1 MTGAARRLRVV
12 GIALLGAACVAVVAG
27 ILNPG
32 AAGAAG
38 SHVRIEVVGSGDG
51 FTQNPTRPLVDT
63 RGLVPGQSA
72 TGTMGVVSD
81 FADPADFS
89 VRLVDVVDEDNGCT
103 PAERAVDPNCGS
115 GPGDL
120 AAALTFSIA
129 VSTSQSGTYV
139 PTWTGNAAELTQG
152 VAATQGVEAGVARW
166 VRLTVNL
173 PTSTG
178 NAVQT
183 DTYGF
188 GVRVTAQTDSGS
200 GSVEIGNGNGNGN
213 AGGNGAGSGGAA
225 NSGHG
230 PLGLAFTGT
239 QAAMLVG
246 AGVLLVAGGILL
258 VASGSVR
265 RRVRSGIKPGWAA
278 RVGRRCSRRCA
289 AGPPRARS
297 TRRASSPGAGRE
309 CRGRRRSPGGARS
322 IRTSRQSARRRR
334 R

>member
-1 MTGAARRLRVV
+1 MTGAPRRLRVV
-12 GIALLGAACVAVVAG
+12 GIALLGAACVALVAG

-32 AAGAAG
+32 AADAAT

-51 FTQNPTRPLVDT
+51 FTQNPTGPLVDT
-63 RGLVPGQSA
+63 TGLVPGQSA
-72 TGTMGVVSD
+72 SGTMGVVSD
-81 FADPADFS
+81 FADPADFFI
-89 VRLVDVVDEDNGCT
+89 RLVDVVDDDNGCT
-103 PAERAVDPNCGS
+103 PAERVVDPNCGS

-120 AAALTFSIA
+120 AAALTFSVA
-129 VSTSQSGTYV
+129 VSISQNGTYV

-152 VAATQGVEAGVARW
+152 VPATRGVDAGVARW
-166 VRLTVNL
+166 VRLTVSL

-200 GSVEIGNGNGNGN
+200 GGVQIGNGNGS
-213 AGGNGAGSGGAA
+213 GNGSGSGTGTGV
-225 NSGHG
+225 SGGGTASGSSHG

-258 VASGSVR
+258 VVSGSLR
-265 RRVRSGIKPGWAA
+265 RRVRSG
-278 RVGRRCSRRCA
+278 
-289 AGPPRARS
+289 
-297 TRRASSPGAGRE
+297 
-309 CRGRRRSPGGARS
+309 
-322 IRTSRQSARRRR
+322 
-334 R
+334 